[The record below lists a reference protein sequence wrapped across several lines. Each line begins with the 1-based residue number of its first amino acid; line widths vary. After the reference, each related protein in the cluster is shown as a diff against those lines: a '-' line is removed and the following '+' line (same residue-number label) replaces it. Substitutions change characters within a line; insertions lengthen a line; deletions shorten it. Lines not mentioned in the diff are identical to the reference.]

1 MILNTAVTVLCPVS
15 RLWHQQVFNDQTTFS
30 EWFTRF
36 LGSDVDNKQPSAGGG
51 GAEASAMDREKRILV
66 VNRLHQILSPF
77 MLRRM
82 VSATTGAGAARQPG
96 SWVCAALL
104 DALGTA
110 TSLVLP
116 AQI

>member
-1 MILNTAVTVLCPVS
+1 MQVPPVILSTAVTVPCPVS
-15 RLWHQQVFNDQTTFS
+15 CLSHQQVFNDQTTFS

-36 LGSDVDNKQPSAGGG
+36 LGSDGDSKQPSAGGG

-82 VSATTGAGAARQPG
+82 VSVTGAGAARQPG
-96 SWVCAALL
+96 GCVQRCL
-104 DALGTA
+104 TR
-110 TSLVLP
+110 
-116 AQI
+116 